1 MREKITMKLNREI
14 LPIRHFKL
22 AALHGT
28 VWMLLFW
35 ATDYPIEEWAV
46 TVVVLYISLWACRE
60 IAAKTIWLAVDGLNQ
75 QARRVAE
82 KLGVDIT
89 EDMPARQRRRGVL
102 LIAFIGVLALF
113 AVIGASLGIGIPV
126 VSLLGLTPLPSYFN
140 WVGLTLFGVGL
151 VGLSLVLGALALMFT
166 AIEALLN
173 DKGIDRFH
181 AITEDVAVSAAKVAA
196 YTAA

>member
-1 MREKITMKLNREI
+1 MAMKLNREI
-14 LPIRHFKL
+14 LPIRDFKL

-35 ATDYPIEEWAV
+35 ATGHPIEEWAI

-60 IAAKTIWLAVDGLNQ
+60 VVARTIGIAVDGLNQ

-89 EDMPARQRRRGVL
+89 EDIPARQRRRGVL
-102 LIAFIGVLALF
+102 LIAFIGVLALV

-126 VSLLGLTPLPSYFN
+126 VSLLGITPLPSYFN

-151 VGLSLVLGALALMFT
+151 IGLSLVLGALALMFT
-166 AIEALLN
+166 AIEAFLN
-173 DKGIDRFH
+173 QKGIDRFQ
-181 AITEDVAVSAAKVAA
+181 AITEDVAVSAARVAA
-196 YTAA
+196 YTAV